1 MAAASQGFRAQLV
14 PLAKETFG
22 EFQRHRSQWL
32 AAAIA
37 YFTTFAVAPLIIV
50 VVELAGLALGQHR
63 ETLNALYGYL
73 QQSAGKSAADG
84 IQAIVQS
91 TFTQPHKSQIAQ
103 IVSWVV
109 FVFAAIGLF
118 GALQQ
123 ALNIVWDVE
132 PKKQGILATIWN
144 RLVSF
149 GMVLI
154 VAVLLLASVALNS
167 VLTAGAQGLA
177 AQNPA
182 FPVLA
187 KFLDFV
193 ISWGVVTLLFAL
205 IFEYLPACGIEW
217 RDVWHGAAIAS
228 LLFVIGQFLLGW
240 YLGRAGISSS
250 YGAFGGLIAFLIWAN
265 YSAQI
270 MLFGAEFT
278 HVHARRHGSHSGER
292 AAREDGVPTVHG
304 DDANRS
310 QRREIGIRD
319 TR

>member
-1 MAAASQGFRAQLV
+1 MAAASSGSRARIV
-14 PLAKETFG
+14 PLARETFR
-22 EFQRHRSQWL
+22 EFRRHRSQWL

-50 VVELAGLALGQHR
+50 VVELAGFALGQHR

-73 QQSAGKSAADG
+73 QQSAGTSAAAG

-91 TFTQPHKSQIAQ
+91 TFSQPHTSHIAQ

-118 GALQQ
+118 AALQQ

-132 PKKQGILATIWN
+132 PEKQGVLATIWN
-144 RLVSF
+144 RIVSF

-177 AQNPA
+177 SANPA

-187 KFLDFV
+187 KVLYFV
-193 ISWGVVTLLFAL
+193 VSWAIVTVLFAL
-205 IFEYLPACGIEW
+205 IFEYLPACRIAWG
-217 RDVWHGAAIAS
+217 DVWQGAALSS

-240 YLGRAGISSS
+240 YLGKTGISST
-250 YGAFGGLIAFLIWAN
+250 YGAFGGIIAFLIWAN

-278 HVHARRHGSHSGER
+278 HVYARRHGSQRDDAEASGE
-292 AAREDGVPTVHG
+292 VPTVHSR
-304 DDANRS
+304 DATSTSAGARS
-310 QRREIGIRD
+310 SR
-319 TR
+319 

>member
-1 MAAASQGFRAQLV
+1 MAAVSRGSRAQIV
-14 PLAKETFG
+14 SLAKESFA

-37 YFTTFAVAPLIIV
+37 YFTTFAAAPLIIV
-50 VVELAGLALGQHR
+50 VVELAGFALGRHR

-91 TFTQPHKSQIAQ
+91 TFSQPHKGEIAQ

-109 FVFAAIGLF
+109 FVFAALGLF

-132 PKKQGILATIWN
+132 PPKQGILAMIWT
-144 RLVSF
+144 RVVSF
-149 GMVLI
+149 GMVVI

-177 AQNPA
+177 SENPA
-182 FPVLA
+182 FPVIA
-187 KFLDFV
+187 KILDFV
-193 ISWGVVTLLFAL
+193 VSWAVVTVLFAL
-205 IFEYLPACGIEW
+205 IFEYLPSCRIEW
-217 RDVWHGAAIAS
+217 RDVWHGAAISS

-240 YLGRAGISSS
+240 YLGRAGIAST
-250 YGAFGGLIAFLIWAN
+250 YGAFGGLIAFLIWVN

-278 HVHARRHGSHSGER
+278 HVYARRHGSR
-292 AAREDGVPTVHG
+292 KNDAIARGDVPTMRSG
-304 DDANRS
+304 DETRTSSGVRDS
-310 QRREIGIRD
+310 Q
-319 TR
+319 

>member
-1 MAAASQGFRAQLV
+1 MAATSPGSRPQIV

-22 EFQRHRSQWL
+22 AFQRHRSQWL

-50 VVELAGLALGQHR
+50 VVEIAGLALGQHH

-91 TFTQPHKSQIAQ
+91 TFSQPHKGNIAE
-103 IVSWVV
+103 IISWVV
-109 FVFAAIGLF
+109 FIFAAIGLF

-132 PKKQGILATIWN
+132 PKKQGVLATIWN
-144 RLVSF
+144 RVLSF

-154 VAVLLLASVALNS
+154 VAALLLASVALNS
-167 VLTAGAQGLA
+167 VLTVGAQGLA
-177 AQNPA
+177 SMHPA
-182 FPVLA
+182 LPVLA
-187 KFLDFV
+187 KILDFIV
-193 ISWGVVTLLFAL
+193 SWAIVTVLFAL
-205 IFEYLPACGIEW
+205 IFEYLPACRIEW

-240 YLGRAGISSS
+240 YLGRAGISST
-250 YGAFGGLIAFLIWAN
+250 YGAFGGLVAFLIWAN

-270 MLFGAEFT
+270 VLFGAEFT
-278 HVHARRHGSHSGER
+278 HVYARRHGSQKYDVTASGE
-292 AAREDGVPTVHG
+292 VPTV
-304 DDANRS
+304 RS
-310 QRREIGIRD
+310 QNASPTTSGARSSL
-319 TR
+319 